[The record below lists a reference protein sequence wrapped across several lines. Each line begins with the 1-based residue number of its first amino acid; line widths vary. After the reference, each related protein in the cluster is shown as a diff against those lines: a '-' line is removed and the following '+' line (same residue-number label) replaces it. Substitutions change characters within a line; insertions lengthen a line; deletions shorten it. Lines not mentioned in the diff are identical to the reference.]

1 MNRGKSVSDAHRL
14 VKEISLGICGNLV
27 DITLFLACFA
37 GGYILSSLSTSKG
50 RVNLGPLKMML
61 KAYPELRL
69 KLRNTLRLAK
79 RDGLI
84 DDNGDLTIDGVE
96 KLEDILPVFKRQSK
110 WTGSLWL
117 ITYDVAEKR
126 KKDRD
131 SFRRFLTSQGYGKLQ
146 DSVYVAP
153 FDPTKLVKTEIEKK
167 QFKGDVIVSKMGVG
181 GNIGNMTVP
190 ELIAKVYDLESIS
203 DKYIDY
209 IEKFSVEILPKDA
222 PFLFLEYLSA
232 LKSDPQLPTELL
244 PSDWPGKKA
253 FELTKQ
259 KLIPSL
265 QKNNRFGDLVLK
277 NINFYL

>member
-79 RDGLI
+79 RDGFI

-96 KLEDILPVFKRQSK
+96 KLEDILPVFKRQPK

-153 FDPTKLVKTEIEKK
+153 FDPTKLVKAEIEKK
-167 QFKGDVIVSKMGVG
+167 QFKGEVIVSKMGIG

-190 ELIAKVYDLESIS
+190 ELIAKVYDLESVS

-222 PFLFLEYLSA
+222 PFLFFEYLSA
-232 LKSDPQLPTELL
+232 LKSDPQLPVELL

>member
-1 MNRGKSVSDAHRL
+1 MNRVKSVSDTHRL

-61 KAYPELRL
+61 KVYPELRL

-84 DDNGDLTIDGVE
+84 DNNGDLTIDGVE

-131 SFRRFLTSQGYGKLQ
+131 SFRRFLTCQGYGKLQ

-167 QFKGDVIVSKMGVG
+167 QFKGEVIVSKMGIDG
-181 GNIGNMTVP
+181 HIGEMTVF

-209 IEKFSVEILPKDA
+209 VERFSVEILPKDA
-222 PFLFLEYLSA
+222 PFLFLEYLAA

-244 PSDWPGKKA
+244 PLDWPGKKA

-265 QKNNRFGDLVLK
+265 QKDNRFGDLVLK